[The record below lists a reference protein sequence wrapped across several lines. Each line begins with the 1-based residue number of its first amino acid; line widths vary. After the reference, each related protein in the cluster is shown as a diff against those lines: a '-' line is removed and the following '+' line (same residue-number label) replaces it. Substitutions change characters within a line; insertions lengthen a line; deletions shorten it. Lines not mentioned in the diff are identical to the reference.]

1 MIVDEGTH
9 QLELNPMMLTILG
22 VVSGVLV
29 VIILVLAAIRVHASR
44 NRRRRSGGGSG
55 RGSGGPGSDAG
66 SGNKVVVTTIEE
78 LDLDHNVNTERNL
91 MLLDSLQGGGSRH
104 NPNSTKL
111 NNGETSATVAGE
123 RIPFMHQSVTSGGGG
138 NYILK
143 VLISYSNPDHVRR

>member
-1 MIVDEGTH
+1 
-9 QLELNPMMLTILG
+9 MMLTILG

-44 NRRRRSGGGSG
+44 NRRRRSGGNG

-104 NPNSTKL
+104 NPNATKHNGGDGSST
-111 NNGETSATVAGE
+111 AGE
-123 RIPFMHQSVTSGGGG
+123 RVPFMHQSVASSGGGK
-138 NYILK
+138 YTPAHLFKI
-143 VLISYSNPDHVRR
+143 Y